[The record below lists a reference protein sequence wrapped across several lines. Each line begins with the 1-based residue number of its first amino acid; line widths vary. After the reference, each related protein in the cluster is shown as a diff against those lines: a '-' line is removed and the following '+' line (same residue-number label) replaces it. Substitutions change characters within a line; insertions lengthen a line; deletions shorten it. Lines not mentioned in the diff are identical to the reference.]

1 MNNIIFV
8 CYDQGTGGEHLAVE
22 ISKLNQCNDL
32 YYNVINGRYVTIDI
46 VIGKLRYLDFNYK
59 EINDMINQHPSSKW
73 HVIPTHF
80 TPDELYNVDAKK
92 IFVIIRTPTDEQH
105 QRVIDQKVLEYKFS
119 NPLQIKGQ
127 IEADGYE
134 PIKILKGQN
143 GPISYNK
150 LLCLY
155 ANLPVTNENLEKCAN
170 EYKVINRKY
179 KFNKPYAKHI
189 EVEYLDTKKVN
200 FYQQFTKLLSN
211 QLT

>member
-22 ISKLNQCNDL
+22 ISKLNKCNDL
-32 YYNVINGRYVTIDI
+32 YYNIINERYVTIDI
-46 VIGKLRYLDFNYK
+46 VIGKLRYLYFDYK
-59 EINDMINQHPSSKW
+59 EINEIIKHHPSSKW

-80 TPDELYNVDAKK
+80 SPDELNDIDAKK
-92 IFVIIRTPTDEQH
+92 KFVIIRTPSDEQH
-105 QRVIDQKVLEYKFS
+105 QRVIDQKVLEYKFT

-134 PIKILKGQN
+134 PIQILKGQN
-143 GPISYNK
+143 GAITYNK

-155 ANLPVTNENLEKCAN
+155 ANLPITNENLEKCAN
-170 EYKVINRKY
+170 EYKATNRKY
-179 KFNKPYAKHI
+179 KFNKSYANHV
-189 EVEYLDTKKVN
+189 EVEYLDTKQPN
-200 FYQQFTKLLSN
+200 FYQQFTKSLAN

>member
-22 ISKLNQCNDL
+22 ISKLNKCNDL
-32 YYNVINGRYVTIDI
+32 YYNIINQRYVTIDI
-46 VIGKLRYLDFNYK
+46 VIGKLRYLYFDYK
-59 EINDMINQHPSSKW
+59 EINEMIKQHPSSKW

-80 TPDELYNVDAKK
+80 SPDELNDIDAKK
-92 IFVIIRTPTDEQH
+92 KFVIIRTPSDEQH
-105 QRVIDQKVLEYKFS
+105 QRVIDQKVLEYKFT

-134 PIKILKGQN
+134 PIQILKGQN
-143 GPISYNK
+143 GAMSYNK

-155 ANLPVTNENLEKCAN
+155 ANLSITNENLEKCAN
-170 EYKVINRKY
+170 EYKAINRKY
-179 KFNKPYAKHI
+179 KFNKSYANHV
-189 EVEYLDTKKVN
+189 EVEYLETKQPN
-200 FYQQFTKLLSN
+200 FYQQFTKSLAN